1 MFLYIL
7 RAFASM
13 LAGLAIFLAVAL
25 LLFHYNLRALLN
37 DELYANA
44 LADQNAYER
53 LYTEAL
59 TTENIELVWSEVSMG
74 AGYLT
79 SSELRRLMITVA
91 PPEYL
96 QAQTE
101 TNLSLLSAFAIGE
114 SDELELYLD
123 ISGPLDRVVAATVDL
138 IVAKVEQTP
147 LVDDQLLQH
156 MAAQSEGNP
165 YSQEI
170 AGALESI
177 STGRLESHSITDL
190 TGLSEDEVLEI
201 FDQAMV
207 LALDS
212 DLIDQQYRAALEQA
226 EPQLRQ
232 AFETGD
238 TRLLLAESVRTAAAP
253 ALDTALAEYRVN
265 LDRDGRLDL
274 VPLLAEEVADVGEEQ
289 FQANASEWRDG
300 IAEIL
305 SRTRNLGLIVLV
317 AASGLVVLIYWGR
330 PRQIARWFYRLLILV
345 GGGSLVSLTVAYFA
359 LPGVVDRAV
368 NSAWMAGQVEV
379 QGLVVLTLDIV
390 ISVISSRL
398 VAHMWLAGG
407 TLAIGVLLWA
417 AFLTWDISHRKRQ
430 SGEQAPE
437 HTDPSSENNEAVA

>member
-1 MFLYIL
+1 MFLWIL

-13 LAGLAIFLAVAL
+13 LAGLATFLAVSL
-25 LLFHYNLRALLN
+25 LLFQYNLRALLE

-59 TTENIELVWSEVSMG
+59 ATQTIEQVWAEVSMG
-74 AGYLT
+74 GGYLT
-79 SSELRRLMITVA
+79 ASELRRLMITVA

-101 TNLSLLSAFAIGE
+101 TNLSLLSSFATGE
-114 SDELELYLD
+114 SEELELYLE

-147 LVDDQLLQH
+147 LSDDRLLLGT
-156 MAAQSEGNP
+156 AAQGEGNP
-165 YSQEI
+165 YAREI
-170 AGALESI
+170 AGTLESI
-177 STGRLESHSITDL
+177 STGGLESQSITDL
-190 TGLSEDEVLEI
+190 TGLSEDQALEI
-201 FDQAMV
+201 FDQAMA
-207 LALDS
+207 LALDD

-232 AFETGD
+232 AFKTGD
-238 TRLLLAESVRTAAAP
+238 TRLLLAEAARSAAAP
-253 ALDTALAEYRVN
+253 ALETALSEFRAR

-274 VPLLAEEVADVGEEQ
+274 VPLLAEGLAGVGEEQ
-289 FQANASEWRDG
+289 FQAGAGEWRDR

-305 SRTRNLGLIVLV
+305 SGTMYLGLAALA

-330 PRQIARWFYRLLILV
+330 PRQVVRWLYWLLILG
-345 GGGSLVSLTVAYFA
+345 GGGSLVLLTAAYFA
-359 LPGVVDRAV
+359 LPGVIDRLV

-379 QGLVVLTLDIV
+379 QGLAVLTLDV
-390 ISVISSRL
+390 AISVISSRL
-398 VAHMWLAGG
+398 EAHMWLAGG
-407 TLAIGVLLWA
+407 ALALGALIWA
-417 AFLTWDISHRKRQ
+417 AFRTWDVSYRKRH
-430 SGEQAPE
+430 SGDPAPE
-437 HTDPSSENNEAVA
+437 DYRPQQ